1 MNGACLLLFNPPIR
15 EEWKGSL
22 FDKRDRDGV
31 EKEKGVE
38 LNCKEGEDAWWI
50 GALRLSLGKKEADG
64 VVGDFGNRCSKLSD
78 KRDS

>member
-31 EKEKGVE
+31 EKEKGVDE
-38 LNCKEGEDAWWI
+38 LNCKEGEDAWCSTI
-50 GALRLSLGKKEADG
+50 VSGKKEADE
-64 VVGDFGNRCSKLSD
+64 VVGDFGNRGSKLSD

>member
-31 EKEKGVE
+31 EKEKGVDE
-38 LNCKEGEDAWWI
+38 LNCKEGEDAWCSTI
-50 GALRLSLGKKEADG
+50 VSGKKEADE
-64 VVGDFGNRCSKLSD
+64 VVGNRCSKLSD